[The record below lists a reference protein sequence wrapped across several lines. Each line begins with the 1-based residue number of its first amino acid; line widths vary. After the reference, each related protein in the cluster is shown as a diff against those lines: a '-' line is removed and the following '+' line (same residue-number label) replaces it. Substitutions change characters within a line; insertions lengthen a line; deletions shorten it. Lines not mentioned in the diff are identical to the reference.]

1 MSTPAEQTNNQLRIL
16 SFDTVLVS
24 PVLVATAQLWKN
36 ALMTGEYDSGEEQSG
51 RQTAYTVSA
60 VADYLKSSLEAD
72 PRLADLTVVGEVSG
86 YRNPSS
92 GHHYFAMRDEQ
103 SVLRCVMFRSGRGGQ
118 FLTDGAQ
125 VICHGKISIYT
136 ARGDLQFYV
145 DRVEPD
151 GVGALQQAY
160 EEMRKRLE
168 SEGLFERARKRALPE
183 LPARI
188 AVVTSPT
195 GAVIQDILNVL
206 TRRYPLAEIVLIPTS
221 VQGEKAAPEI
231 IQAFQALNALEDI
244 DVAIVARGGGSL
256 EDLWAFNEESVARAI
271 FASNVPII
279 SAIGHETDTT
289 IADYV
294 ADRRAPT
301 PSAAAEIV
309 APDTR
314 DLSGY
319 VAGFAARIDEIVSR
333 SIGDSRFQLEMAVD
347 RLNLKIPDTAL
358 PRQRI
363 DDLLARARLAGQR
376 LVESSR
382 QRLATVEASLNALG
396 PAKILGRGY
405 TITRIADGTAATS
418 ARQFAV
424 GDRLGVTFADGS
436 VETTVDEV
444 VESNNIVEP

>member
-1 MSTPAEQTNNQLRIL
+1 
-16 SFDTVLVS
+16 
-24 PVLVATAQLWKN
+24 
-36 ALMTGEYDSGEEQSG
+36 MTGNYDSQEDTSG
-51 RQTAYTVSA
+51 PQTAYTVTA
-60 VADYLKSSLEAD
+60 VSEYLKASLESD

-92 GHHYFAMRDEQ
+92 GHHYFALRDDQ
-103 SVLRCVMFRSGRGGQ
+103 SVIRCVMFRSGRGGQ
-118 FLTDGAQ
+118 FLGDGSQ
-125 VICHGKISIYT
+125 VICHGRISMYT
-136 ARGDLQFYV
+136 ARGDLQYYV
-145 DRVEPD
+145 DQVEPD

-168 SEGLFERARKRALPE
+168 AEGLFDQGRKRPLPE
-183 LPARI
+183 LPSRI
-188 AVVTSPT
+188 AVITSPT

-206 TRRYPLAEIVLIPTS
+206 TRRYPLAEIILIPTS

-231 IQAFQALNALEDI
+231 VKAFQALNALDDI

-256 EDLWAFNEESVARAI
+256 EDLWSFNEEIVARAI
-271 FASNVPII
+271 FASNVPVI

-294 ADRRAPT
+294 ADKRAPT

-309 APDTR
+309 APDAR
-314 DLSGY
+314 DLGGY
-319 VAGFAARIDEIVSR
+319 VAGYAARIDEIIGRNVRDSR
-333 SIGDSRFQLEMAVD
+333 SQFEMAVD
-347 RLNLKIPDTAL
+347 RMNLRIPDTKL

-363 DDLLARARLAGQR
+363 DDLLTRAQLAGQR
-376 LVESSR
+376 LVESSK

-405 TITRIADGTAATS
+405 TITRLGDGSAATS
-418 ARQFAV
+418 ASQFAT
-424 GDRLGVTFADGS
+424 GDKLGVTFGDGS

-444 VESNNIVEP
+444 ESRNATDS

>member
-1 MSTPAEQTNNQLRIL
+1 MTST
-16 SFDTVLVS
+16 
-24 PVLVATAQLWKN
+24 
-36 ALMTGEYDSGEEQSG
+36 YDSGDPEVEQSG

-60 VADYLKSSLEAD
+60 VSDYLKASLESD
-72 PRLADLTVVGEVSG
+72 PRLADLTVIGEVSG

-92 GHHYFAMRDEQ
+92 GHHYFALRDEQ
-103 SVLRCVMFRSGRGGQ
+103 SVIRCVMFRSGRGGQ
-118 FLTDGAQ
+118 FLADGTQ
-125 VICHGKISIYT
+125 VICHGRISIYT
-136 ARGDLQFYV
+136 ARGDLQYYV
-145 DRVEPD
+145 DSVEPD

-168 SEGLFERARKRALPE
+168 AEGLFELDRKRALPE

-188 AVVTSPT
+188 AVITSPT

-206 TRRYPLAEIVLIPTS
+206 TRRYPLAEIILIPTS
-221 VQGEKAAPEI
+221 VQGDKAALEI
-231 IQAFQALNALEDI
+231 VQAFEALNTMNDV

-256 EDLWAFNEESVARAI
+256 EDLWAFNEEIVARAI
-271 FASNVPII
+271 FASNVPVI

-289 IADYV
+289 IADFV

-309 APDTR
+309 APNVR
-314 DLSGY
+314 DLGGY
-319 VAGFAARIDEIVSR
+319 VVGYAARIDEVIGRTVRDSR
-333 SIGDSRFQLEMAVD
+333 SQFEMSVD
-347 RLNLKIPDTAL
+347 RMNLRVPDTKA

-363 DDLLARARLAGQR
+363 DELLKRARLAGQR

-382 QRLATVEASLNALG
+382 QRLETVEASLNALG

-405 TITRIADGTAATS
+405 TITRLADGNAATS
-418 ARQFAV
+418 AGQFMI
-424 GDRLGVTFADGS
+424 GDRLSVMFSDGT

-444 VESNNIVEP
+444 DDSSNIIDS